1 VGEEG
6 RGCPRQARAGISH
19 QEIELCFYPAQPSG
33 PLSKIVDSAR
43 VQQTHPHC
51 GHNDH
56 YDKKDAK
63 QDSAAWPTDGQPK
76 QLSPT

>member
-1 VGEEG
+1 M
-6 RGCPRQARAGISH
+6 PASSADAGISH

-43 VQQTHPHC
+43 VQQTHRHC

-56 YDKKDAK
+56 YDKKDASI
-63 QDSAAWPTDGQPK
+63 DDCIHAG
-76 QLSPT
+76 LSTYDRLVNW